1 MGEHKSLFVRK
12 CCGKSEEQFDNFIET
27 VDKLIV
33 KHVKIKIK
41 AITRALTLSLFM
53 FLVDLLPNSVRA
65 RIKKKKA
72 DKLGLK
78 MKSDEIPKQF
88 GGWQQFKTI
97 YNTTL
102 QQSNVTLK
110 VGDPVPAI
118 TLTNLETGKKST
130 LQSLMRSNVPLV
142 LNFGSCT

>member
-1 MGEHKSLFVRK
+1 MGQKFVR
-12 CCGKSEEQFDNFIET
+12 EEMLRQIR
-27 VDKLIV
+27 
-33 KHVKIKIK
+33 

-110 VGDPVPAI
+110 IGDSVPAI